1 MPSLGADM
9 DHATVLE
16 WLIAPG
22 DPVHKG
28 QIVAVVDTEKAAMDI
43 ESFEDGVVG
52 ELLVP
57 VGTTVPVGTPLALFG
72 PPAPAAPSPAP
83 LVHPPAS
90 PPVRQLARRLGVE
103 LALLPGSGPR
113 GQLTHAD
120 VEAAATTRTV
130 TTAPPPPRL
139 RVSPLARR
147 LARDRGV
154 DLATVHGTGRGG
166 AITAQDVRDSAP
178 ATPAATAASDRGT
191 RSEAMRH
198 AIGVLMARS
207 KREVPHYY
215 LSTTVDL
222 ARATA
227 HLASLNAER
236 PLGQRLVPAALLL
249 AAAARAA
256 RKVPQVNGF
265 WQDGG
270 FVAAEH
276 VNLGMAVSLRGGG
289 LVAPAIADA
298 DRLGADELM
307 AALRDLVSRA
317 RAGHLRQSEM
327 TCGTITVTNL
337 GDRGVESVFG
347 VIYPPQVALV
357 GFGRVVERPWA
368 VDGMLGVRPVVTV
381 TLSADHRATDGHVG
395 GLYLTAIEDL
405 LRRPEDL

>member
-1 MPSLGADM
+1 
-9 DHATVLE
+9 VL
-16 WLIAPG
+16 
-22 DPVHKG
+22 
-28 QIVAVVDTEKAAMDI
+28 
-43 ESFEDGVVG
+43 
-52 ELLVP
+52 
-57 VGTTVPVGTPLALFG
+57 VGTPLALFG
-72 PPAPAAPSPAP
+72 PPAPAAPAGRATAATPGHPRRKKPRERRPAVAPSPA

-90 PPVRQLARRLGVE
+90 PPVRQLARRLGVD
-103 LALLPGSGPR
+103 LALLHGSGPH